1 MIYKLFG
8 GPEDGMEISI
18 LDPPG
23 GTILI
28 LQEPFEVG
36 LSLSNPDEDL
46 YRRRVLIAVYEK
58 RDIGDAHFVGWKGG
72 D

>member
-8 GPEDGMEISI
+8 GPEDGREINFP
-18 LDPPG
+18 DYPG
-23 GTILI
+23 ESKIMI
-28 LQEPFEVG
+28 LQEKKPVCLFSKPE
-36 LSLSNPDEDL
+36 EDPRL
-46 YRRRVLIAVYEK
+46 RVLIAVYEK